1 MAQAARHGHANPLS
15 LFSLALADGK
25 AHPVEGLFAVATI
38 VLGAVSAIT
47 AFWSGLHVISAWT
60 GLVGVL
66 VGARGQFISAT
77 TGERF
82 VLIIGLGAAGI
93 GFYLGMMHGGLLA

>member
-1 MAQAARHGHANPLS
+1 MAQAARHGHISPLS
-15 LFSLALADGK
+15 LISMAVEDGRR
-25 AHPVEGLFAVATI
+25 HPVEGLFAVATI
-38 VLGAVSAIT
+38 VLGAVAAIT
-47 AFWSGLHVISAWT
+47 AIWSGLHVISAWT
-60 GLVGVL
+60 GLAGVL

-93 GFYLGMMHGGLLA
+93 GCYLGVMHGGLFT